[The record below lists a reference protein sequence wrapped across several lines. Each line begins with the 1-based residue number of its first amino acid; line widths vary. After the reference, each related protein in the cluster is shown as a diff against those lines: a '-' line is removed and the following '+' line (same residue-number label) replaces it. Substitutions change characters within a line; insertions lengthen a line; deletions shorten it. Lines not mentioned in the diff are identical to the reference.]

1 VGQNLLRSFALAGN
15 NDGASIATAYEAI
28 IEYKSGKDWKAAE
41 KKLNGPYT
49 GGSERTQRRKDKKLR
64 DKEELDV
71 ISRDRY
77 QYFTAQPHNF

>member
-1 VGQNLLRSFALAGN
+1 MVLPSQLL
-15 NDGASIATAYEAI
+15 T
-28 IEYKSGKDWKAAE
+28 KAAE